1 MNKPFGG
8 KLVRKRKIA
17 VMVVAVLVG
26 IGCYAYFA
34 SDWYHEKQVKEA
46 NEFVEMLNNS
56 GFHEEVRNRL
66 EQNGYEETA
75 VMGSIYSKDRI
86 DIEVHLSEESNQ
98 ETTKGIEKIIKDVGN
113 AFDVDPDSFNI
124 KVTEK

>member
-17 VMVVAVLVG
+17 VMVLAVLVG
-26 IGCYAYFA
+26 IGCYAYFS

-56 GFHEEVRNRL
+56 GFHEELRSSL
-66 EQNGYEETA
+66 EEHGFEETA

-98 ETTKGIEKIIKDVGN
+98 DTKKEIEKIIKDVGS
-113 AFDVDPDSFNI
+113 AFDVNPDSFTI
-124 KVTEK
+124 KVTKK

>member
-8 KLVRKRKIA
+8 KLVRKHKIA
-17 VMVVAVLVG
+17 AVVLAVLVG
-26 IGCYAYFA
+26 IVCYAYFS
-34 SDWYHEKQVKEA
+34 SDWYHEKRVKEA

-56 GFHEEVRNRL
+56 GFHEEVTNRL
-66 EQNGYEETA
+66 EDNGYEGTA

-98 ETTKGIEKIIKDVGN
+98 DTKKEIEKIIKDVGS

-124 KVTEK
+124 KVTKK